1 MIILDDS
8 RESSKRTP
16 CACPTLLRLRAGRMP
31 NPVYPVFRRSAVE
44 LRRCGSHSPRRGEI
58 MKTNC
63 LVALLAGGLLLAGA
77 ASAQEKK
84 TKRSDLPPAVEKTV
98 TAQSAGATIRGFST
112 EKEKGQTLY
121 EMAMTVNGH
130 GKDVSMAADGSI
142 VEIEEQVALDSLAPE
157 VKAGLQAKA
166 GKGKILKVESL
177 TKKDKLVAY
186 EAQVD
191 TNGKKSEVQ
200 VGPDGKP
207 LDHEE

>member
-1 MIILDDS
+1 
-8 RESSKRTP
+8 
-16 CACPTLLRLRAGRMP
+16 
-31 NPVYPVFRRSAVE
+31 
-44 LRRCGSHSPRRGEI
+44 
-58 MKTNC
+58 MKVS
-63 LVALLAGGLLLAGA
+63 LFVAMAAGGLLLAGTSA
-77 ASAQEKK
+77 AQEKK
-84 TKRSDLPPAVEKTV
+84 IKRSDLPPAVEKTV
-98 TAQSAGATIRGFST
+98 AAQSAGATIHGFST

-121 EMAMTVNGH
+121 EVEMTVNGH
-130 GKDVSMAADGSI
+130 SKDITMAADGSI
-142 VEIEEQVALDSLAPE
+142 IEIEEQVALDSLSPE

-186 EAQVD
+186 EAQIE